1 MQKILVGLD
10 SSPRAGAVLEEA
22 TKLSR
27 LTGAKLVLLR
37 AVGVPVEL
45 PMEAYRL
52 SPASLSE
59 VLQQEAQKGLEELA
73 AKGATPEVI
82 DSIRVGI
89 GTPWQV
95 ICEAARELDVDL
107 IMIGSHG
114 FGVLDRVIGTTAAR
128 VVNHADRSVLVTRPR
143 P

>member
-1 MQKILVGLD
+1 MKKILVGLD
-10 SSPRAGAVLEEA
+10 SSPRASGVLQQA
-22 TKLSR
+22 TELAQ

-59 VLQQEAQKGLEELA
+59 VLQQEAEKGLEALA
-73 AKGATPEVI
+73 LEAPPAVV
-82 DSIRVGI
+82 DSVRVGV
-89 GTPWQV
+89 GAPWQV
-95 ICEAARELDVDL
+95 ICDAARELDVDL
-107 IMIGSHG
+107 ILIGSHG

-128 VVNHADRSVLVTRPR
+128 VVNHADRSVLVSRPR